1 MRYNGSGMGRT
12 ITQRELRNESAA
24 VMDAVE
30 RGETIVVTRNG
41 TPVAELR
48 PIRRRTFV
56 PMAELKR
63 AFGNL
68 PPIDY
73 SAMRSEMDAL
83 FGEERV
89 GD

>member
-1 MRYNGSGMGRT
+1 VSRT

-24 VMDAVE
+24 IMDAVE
-30 RGETIVVTRNG
+30 RGETFVVTRNG
-41 TPVAELR
+41 TPVGELR
-48 PIRRRTFV
+48 PMRRRRFV
-56 PMAELKR
+56 PTAELKR
-63 AFGNL
+63 KWANR

-73 SAMRSEMDAL
+73 VAMRAEMDAL